1 MTNREV
7 HVIIPM
13 KASEAERVRELLKQ
27 ADQYPAFVLEIA
39 ARVQQLLLGEA
50 TEGDGEELARLLRG
64 LSQDAARAKAIWR
77 VLRDVLARAVI
88 SDPIGSKEALQ

>member
-13 KASEAERVRELLKQ
+13 KASEAERVRELHKQ

-88 SDPIGSKEALQ
+88 SDPIGNKEALQ